1 MYEYEVGDLL
11 ILKNEISYLARR
23 YHYLQNNDKLFLDFQ
38 NIDNDDLFIVV
49 KKINEFSPNSITLFD
64 AKKGFIIEAYPHIF
78 VKIS

>member
-11 ILKNEISYLARR
+11 ILKNEMSYLARR
-23 YHYLQNNDKLFLDFQ
+23 YRYLENNDKLFLDFQ
-38 NIDNDDLFIVV
+38 NIDDDDLFIVL

-64 AKKGFIIEAYPHIF
+64 TKNGFIIEAYPHIF